1 MTRSLTAILLLL
13 TVVSANAQEERAIDN
28 FAGLGVR
35 AMGMGGAYT
44 GVADDFTAVFWNPA
58 GLTQMKR
65 REVYVAFLRNGKDND
80 ATIGR
85 GTAIEASA
93 TADVS
98 NTRFGSLGFVY
109 PFPVYRGG
117 FVLAA
122 GFNRV
127 KDFDWGQNQPT
138 IPVRRDASGNIVGE
152 PVASED
158 SFFHEGGLAI
168 TTIAAGLDVT
178 PSVSLG
184 LALNLISG
192 EDDAELTFIT
202 IDTKDEDRGLPL
214 GLFEQHRWTDK
225 EFFIDD
231 YETTWTATLGAMV
244 RTPREDPRIRLGV
257 TITTGPTHKVS
268 FIHRAPP
275 DTAFTLVEFDD
286 KPPES
291 ARSVDFKSSY
301 KIDMPLSFGLGA
313 AFQPM
318 PQVLLAASVHATE
331 WSQTEY
337 VDRDD
342 FQLRTDTSF
351 EDQYDDILRYHLGV
365 EWQVPEIALDLRAGY
380 YTDPLPFVGPRDPN
394 RVADPDTNP
403 IIRILKDRSFW
414 TLGAGLV
421 LDETVRTDLAYTRG
435 AYEQAEGRGEAELRE
450 NVTINRVFL
459 GVAYEF

>member
-1 MTRSLTAILLLL
+1 MTRSLTAVLVLLA
-13 TVVSANAQEERAIDN
+13 VVSADAQEERAIDN

-35 AMGMGGAYT
+35 AMGMGGAYI

-58 GLTQMKR
+58 GLAQMKR
-65 REVYVAFLRNGKDND
+65 REVYVAFLRNAKDND
-80 ATIGR
+80 ATIGG

-93 TADVS
+93 TAHVS

-117 FVLAA
+117 LVLAA

-127 KDFDWGQNQPT
+127 KDFDWGLNLPM
-138 IPVRRDASGNIVGE
+138 IPVRRDASGNIVGD
-152 PVASED
+152 SLGFED
-158 SFFHEGGLAI
+158 RFIHEGELAI

-192 EDDAELTFIT
+192 EDDSESTFIS
-202 IDTKDEDRGLPL
+202 IDTED
-214 GLFEQHRWTDK
+214 LFLERRFTDK

-231 YETTWTATLGAMV
+231 YETTWTGPWTATLGAMV

-268 FIHRAPP
+268 YTYRAPP

-286 KPPES
+286 GRVES
-291 ARSVDFKSSY
+291 ARSVDIKGSY
-301 KIDMPLSFGLGA
+301 KIDLPLSFGLGA
-313 AFQPM
+313 SYTPV
-318 PQVLLAASVHATE
+318 PQVLLAASVQLTE
-331 WSQTEY
+331 WTQTEY
-337 VDRDD
+337 ADADE
-342 FQLRTDTSF
+342 FQLRTNTSF
-351 EDQYDDILRYHLGV
+351 EDQYDDILRYHLGA
-365 EWQVPEIALDLRAGY
+365 EWQLPWIAMDLRMGY
-380 YTDPLPFVGPRDPN
+380 YTDPLPFIGPRDPN
-394 RVADPDTNP
+394 VGVDPDTNP
-403 IIRILKDRSFW
+403 VVRILQDRSFW

-421 LDETVRTDLAYTRG
+421 LDETVRADLAYTRG

-450 NVTINRVFL
+450 DVGIDRVFL
-459 GVAYEF
+459 GVAYRF

>member
-1 MTRSLTAILLLL
+1 MNTRSLTAILVLL
-13 TVVSANAQEERAIDN
+13 TALSANAQEERAIGN

-80 ATIGR
+80 ATSAR
-85 GTAIEASA
+85 GTDLETTAA
-93 TADVS
+93 ADVN

-127 KDFDWGQNQPT
+127 KDFDWGLNLPT
-138 IPVRRDASGNIVGE
+138 IPVRSDASGNIVGD
-152 PVASED
+152 SLGFED
-158 SFFHEGGLAI
+158 SFFHEGELAI

-184 LALNLISG
+184 LAFNLISG
-192 EDDAELTFIT
+192 EDDAESTFIS
-202 IDTKDEDRGLPL
+202 IDTED
-214 GLFEQHRWTDK
+214 LFLERRFTDK

-244 RTPREDPRIRLGV
+244 RTPREDPRIRLGA

-268 FIHRAPP
+268 FTYRAPP

-286 KPPES
+286 GRVES

-313 AFQPM
+313 AFQPV

-337 VDRDD
+337 ADEDD
-342 FQLRTDTSF
+342 FQLRTETSF

-403 IIRILKDRSFW
+403 VIRILQDRSFW

-421 LDETVRTDLAYTRG
+421 LDETVRADLAYTRG